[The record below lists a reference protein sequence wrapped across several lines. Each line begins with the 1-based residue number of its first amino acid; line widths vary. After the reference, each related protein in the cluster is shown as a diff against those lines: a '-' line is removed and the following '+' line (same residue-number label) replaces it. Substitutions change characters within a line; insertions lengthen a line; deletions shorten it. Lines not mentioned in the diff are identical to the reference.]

1 MPKELVMTLPLPR
14 YERPALSDYET
25 AFLNAYAQTLNRI
38 EAMRSSGLAQ
48 ALGLSPHDDH
58 ALELAATGVIRKA
71 ERLAL
76 AEIATAIG
84 ADPIAMLRR
93 IWDICLSTEPH
104 EAIKGLQLLARIHGV
119 WTEKPGG
126 RQAVQIVLQPPADA
140 KAASQPPGLPF
151 TIDVTAG

>member
-1 MPKELVMTLPLPR
+1 MPKERAMALPLPR
-14 YERPALSDYET
+14 YERPAFTDDET
-25 AFLNAYAQTLNRI
+25 AFLQAYARTLDRI

-48 ALGLSPHDDH
+48 TLGLSPRDDH

>member
-1 MPKELVMTLPLPR
+1 MALPLPR
-14 YERPALSDYET
+14 YERPAFSDDET
-25 AFLNAYAQTLNRI
+25 AFLRAYAQTLNRI

-48 ALGLSPHDDH
+48 ALGLSQRDDH

-84 ADPIAMLRR
+84 ADQVAMLRR
-93 IWDICLSTEPH
+93 IWDICLSAEPH
-104 EAIKGLQLLARIHGV
+104 EAVKGLQLLARIHGV
-119 WTEKPGG
+119 WTEKPGS
-126 RQAVQIVLQPPADA
+126 RQAVQIVLQPPTEA

-151 TIDVTAG
+151 RIDMTAG